1 MSQTQIAVPDLGGM
15 EEVEVIEI
23 CVQPG
28 DSVGEE
34 ESLVVLEG
42 DKASMEVP
50 SPVTGVVHTL
60 LVKVGDMVST
70 DSPLAVMDVQGPADA
85 SISEPAETDPQP
97 SLQSV
102 PVQAASAEQANA
114 PTGASS
120 TIDVRVPDLGGLDSV
135 EIIELSAAIGDE
147 LQAEESLMVLESDK
161 ASMEIPVEQAGTLLS
176 FTVKL
181 GDKVSEGDVIAT
193 MQVTTADASAPVTP
207 AQKAPS
213 QKEPPQKAPPQ
224 IAASSVS
231 AAPVAAKPASQ
242 SPAINSS
249 GTVHT
254 GPAVRKLAREMGID
268 LTQVTGTGPKNRILK
283 EDLLGFVKQKVN
295 SVNQAVTAAVGI
307 KGSNEDFSRFGGISE
322 QPLSKIKQITAK
334 NMVASW
340 TTIPQVTQFDEADI
354 TDLEIYR
361 KGGMQSQL
369 PEGVKVSPLAFIL
382 KACVKA
388 LQKYPQFNA
397 SLGPNGDTLILK
409 EFYNLSVAVDTPDGL
424 MVPVIKQAQVKG
436 VVDLARE
443 SSNLAKLAR
452 DKKLPM
458 DAMMGASFTISSLGG
473 IGGTAFTPIVN
484 APQVA
489 ILGVSKAAYK
499 PVWNGS
505 SFEPRLMLPL
515 CVSYDHRVID
525 GAQAALFT
533 RYLCQLLSDVRH
545 LLL

>member
-1 MSQTQIAVPDLGGM
+1 VSQTQIAVPDLGGM

-50 SPVTGVVHTL
+50 SPTAGVVHSL
-60 LVKVGDMVST
+60 LVKVGDKVST
-70 DSPLAVMDVQGPADA
+70 DSPLALMDVQGPAGV
-85 SISEPAETDPQP
+85 SVSESKEPVKTNPQP
-97 SLQSV
+97 SLQNTT
-102 PVQAASAEQANA
+102 VQAASTEQADA
-114 PTGASS
+114 STGISS

-193 MQVTTADASAPVTP
+193 MRVMTENAPAHVATS
-207 AQKAPS
+207 QNTPS
-213 QKEPPQKAPPQ
+213 QSAVSLIGAAP
-224 IAASSVS
+224 AAAKSVS
-231 AAPVAAKPASQ
+231 QSVPV
-242 SPAINSS
+242 NSS

-268 LTQVTGTGPKNRILK
+268 LTQVSATGPKNRILK

-295 SVNQAVTAAVGI
+295 SVNQVVAAPAGI
-307 KGSNEDFSRFGGISE
+307 KGSDEDFSRFGGVSE

-361 KGGMQSQL
+361 KGEMQSQL

-382 KACVKA
+382 KACAKA

-409 EFYNLSVAVDTPDGL
+409 KFYNLSVAVDTPDGL
-424 MVPVIKQAQVKG
+424 MVPVIKQAQAKG

-443 SSNLAKLAR
+443 SSDLAKLAR

-533 RYLCQLLSDVRH
+533 RFLCQLLSDVRH

>member
-1 MSQTQIAVPDLGGM
+1 VSQTQIDVPDLGGM

-50 SPVTGVVHTL
+50 SPVAGVVHTL
-60 LVKVGDMVST
+60 LVKVGDKVST
-70 DSPLAVMDVQGPADA
+70 DSPLVLMDVQGPAEESD
-85 SISEPAETDPQP
+85 SEPPKPIKDESPLP
-97 SLQSV
+97 VQSV
-102 PVQAASAEQANA
+102 QADD
-114 PTGASS
+114 SS
-120 TIDVRVPDLGGLDSV
+120 TKGGGVTIIDVRVPDLGGLDSV

-161 ASMEIPVEQAGTLLS
+161 ASMEIPVEKAGTLMS

-193 MQVTTADASAPVTP
+193 MQVVAASASSAEPQSAVPQSSASLASAVPVTKAPVDVNVAAASAPTNP
-207 AQKAPS
+207 N
-213 QKEPPQKAPPQ
+213 
-224 IAASSVS
+224 AA
-231 AAPVAAKPASQ
+231 
-242 SPAINSS
+242 
-249 GTVHT
+249 VHT

-268 LTQVTGTGPKNRILK
+268 LTQVLGTGPKTRILK

-295 SVNQAVTAAVGI
+295 SVNQAVTTAVGI
-307 KGSNEDFSRFGGISE
+307 KGSSEDFSRFGGISE

-361 KGGMQSQL
+361 KGDMQSQL

-382 KACVKA
+382 KACAKA

-397 SLGPNGDTLILK
+397 SLGPNGDTLVLK

-424 MVPVIKQAQVKG
+424 MVPVIKQAETKG

-443 SSNLAKLAR
+443 SSGLAKLAR

-489 ILGVSKAAYK
+489 ILGVSKATYK

>member
-1 MSQTQIAVPDLGGM
+1 MSQTQINVPDLGGM
-15 EEVEVIEI
+15 DEVEVIEI

-28 DSVGEE
+28 DTIGEE

-50 SPVTGVVHTL
+50 APMAGTINSL
-60 LVKVGDMVST
+60 LVKVGDMVSS
-70 DSPLAVMDVQGPADA
+70 DSPLAMIEVAGGDEAVEAPAPAA
-85 SISEPAETDPQP
+85 SSEPA
-97 SLQSV
+97 V
-102 PVQAASAEQANA
+102 AAQAAPEPVAPAVSSAPQ
-114 PTGASS
+114 
-120 TIDVRVPDLGGLDSV
+120 TIEVRVPDLGGLESI
-135 EIIELSAAIGDE
+135 EIIELSAAVGDE
-147 LQAEESLMVLESDK
+147 LQAEASLLVLESDK

-193 MQVTTADASAPVTP
+193 MQVVAEVTSVPSPVASSAPAKPAEPKGTP
-207 AQKAPS
+207 K
-213 QKEPPQKAPPQ
+213 
-224 IAASSVS
+224 
-231 AAPVAAKPASQ
+231 AAKPSTPAAASTQ
-242 SPAINSS
+242 KGA
-249 GTVHT
+249 VHT
-254 GPAVRKLAREMGID
+254 GPAVRKLAREMGVD
-268 LTQVTGTGPKNRILK
+268 LTAVAGSGPRQRILK
-283 EDLLGFVKQKVN
+283 EDLFELGKQKVN
-295 SVNQAVTAAVGI
+295 SVSQIAAQPLAI
-307 KGSNEDFSRFGGISE
+307 KGSDEDFSRFGEISQ
-322 QPLSKIKQITAK
+322 QPLSRIKQATAR

-361 KGGMQSQL
+361 KGQMQEQI
-369 PEGVKVSPLAFIL
+369 PDGVKVSPLAFIL

-388 LQKYPQFNA
+388 LQKFPQFNA

-409 EFYNLSVAVDTPDGL
+409 QYYNLSVAVDTPDGL
-424 MVPVIKQAQVKG
+424 MVPVIKQAQDKG

-443 SSNLAKLAR
+443 SAQLAKLAR

-525 GAQAALFT
+525 GAQAAMFT

>member
-1 MSQTQIAVPDLGGM
+1 MSQTQITVPDLGGM
-15 EEVEVIEI
+15 DEVEVIEI

-28 DSVGEE
+28 DSINEE

-50 SPVTGVVHTL
+50 APMAGTIHSL
-60 LVKVGDMVST
+60 LVKVGDMVSS
-70 DSPLAVMDVQGPADA
+70 DSPLAMMESAGGKEAVEA
-85 SISEPAETDPQP
+85 SAPVAASEPVVAAQTAPE
-97 SLQSV
+97 
-102 PVQAASAEQANA
+102 PVA
-114 PTGASS
+114 PTVSS
-120 TIDVRVPDLGGLDSV
+120 APQTIEVRVPDLGGLESV
-135 EIIELSAAIGDE
+135 EIIELTAAAGDE
-147 LQAEESLMVLESDK
+147 LQAEESLLVLESDK

-176 FTVKL
+176 YTVKL

-193 MQVTTADASAPVTP
+193 MQVVADAAPKPSAVESSPVPSKAPAPAKSQAPKKAP
-207 AQKAPS
+207 AQ
-213 QKEPPQKAPPQ
+213 
-224 IAASSVS
+224 
-231 AAPVAAKPASQ
+231 PATTNVKKG
-242 SPAINSS
+242 P
-249 GTVHT
+249 VHT
-254 GPAVRKLAREMGID
+254 GPAVRKLAREMAVD
-268 LTQVTGTGPKNRILK
+268 LTLVTSTGPRQRILK
-283 EDLLGFVKQKVN
+283 EDLFEFVKQKVN
-295 SVNQAVTAAVGI
+295 SVSQAAPQPLAI
-307 KGSNEDFSRFGGISE
+307 RGSDEDFSRFGDISQE
-322 QPLSKIKQITAK
+322 PLSKIKQITAK

-361 KGGMQSQL
+361 KGQMKDQI
-369 PEGVKVSPLAFIL
+369 PDGVKVSPLAFIL

-388 LQKYPQFNA
+388 LQKFPQFNA
-397 SLGPNGDTLILK
+397 SLGPDGDTLILK
-409 EFYNLSVAVDTPDGL
+409 QYYNLSVAVDTPDGL
-424 MVPVIKQAQVKG
+424 MVPVIKQAQSKG

-443 SSNLAKLAR
+443 SSQLAKLAR

-525 GAQAALFT
+525 GAQAAMFT